1 MTPSSASP
9 SFAPQTLNGRRV
21 FITGTSRGVGFESA
35 RLFLQAG
42 AQVIGAARDPRRLAE
57 VTEQLKSLG
66 EFHAVTLDLSQP
78 GFEQDAITA
87 VARHFGGVLD
97 ILFNNVGI
105 AYGSKAGI
113 KVPENEWDD
122 IMGTNLKGILFMS
135 KYAIPEM
142 AKSGGGAIVNNS
154 SMASFMSH
162 QIFAYTTSKAGV
174 NALTRCL
181 AYSAARYNVRVNCV
195 SPGLIKT
202 PMAGPV
208 MGEKRDSF
216 VEERVAL
223 KRQGKPEEV
232 ASAVLFLASDD
243 SSYMTGQTIC
253 VDGGL
258 HT

>member
-1 MTPSSASP
+1 VRLKDRVAIISGAGTVKPGMG
-9 SFAPQTLNGRRV
+9 NGRATALLFAREGAKV
-21 FITGTSRGVGFESA
+21 IAIDKFLESAEETVRLITGLGGEA
-35 RLFLQAG
+35 IALQADVTREE
-42 AQVIGAARDPRRLAE
+42 QARDA
-57 VTEQLKSLG
+57 VEQTIVKYG
-66 EFHAVTLDLSQP
+66 
-78 GFEQDAITA
+78 
-87 VARHFGGVLD
+87 RLD

-113 KVPENEWDD
+113 KVPEKEWDD
-122 IMGTNLKGILFMS
+122 IMATNLKGILFMS

-142 AKSGGGAIVNNS
+142 AKSGGGSIINNS

-174 NALTRCL
+174 NALTMCL
-181 AYSAARYNVRVNCV
+181 AFSAARYNVRVNCV
-195 SPGLIKT
+195 APGLIRT

-208 MGEKRDSF
+208 MGEKRDRF

-232 ASAVLFLASDD
+232 ASAVLFLACDD
-243 SSYMTGQTIC
+243 SSYMTGQTLR

-258 HT
+258 NIS

>member
-1 MTPSSASP
+1 VRLKDRVAIIAGAGTVKPGMGNGRATAMLFAREGARVVAIDKVLSSAQETVRLIKELGGE
-9 SFAPQTLNGRRV
+9 AIALEADV
-21 FITGTSRGVGFESA
+21 TSED
-35 RLFLQAG
+35 QAQKVVE
-42 AQVIGAARDPRRLAE
+42 QVIIKYGR
-57 VTEQLKSLG
+57 
-66 EFHAVTLDLSQP
+66 
-78 GFEQDAITA
+78 
-87 VARHFGGVLD
+87 LD

-105 AYGSKAGI
+105 AYSTKAGI

-122 IMGTNLKGILFMS
+122 IMATNLKGILFMS

-142 AKSGGGAIVNNS
+142 AKSGGGAIINNS

-174 NALTRCL
+174 NALTKCL

-195 SPGLIKT
+195 APGLIVT

-232 ASAVLFLASDD
+232 ASVVLFLASDD
-243 SSYMTGQTIC
+243 SAYMTGQTLC
-253 VDGGL
+253 VDGGMNIS
-258 HT
+258 

>member
-1 MTPSSASP
+1 MRLKDRVAIIAGAGTVKPGMG
-9 SFAPQTLNGRRV
+9 NGRATALLFAREGARV
-21 FITGTSRGVGFESA
+21 VAVDKFMESA
-35 RLFLQAG
+35 AETVRLIRELGGEAIALQADVTKED
-42 AQVIGAARDPRRLAE
+42 QAREA
-57 VTEQLKSLG
+57 VEQ
-66 EFHAVTLDLSQP
+66 
-78 GFEQDAITA
+78 AI
-87 VARHFGGVLD
+87 VKYGRLD

-258 HT
+258 NIA